1 MRYTEMFRNE
11 PDVLT
16 VPEAAKLLR
25 IGKNQAYELVK
36 NGSLGAIKLGKKIII
51 PKPGVICFLCIWRR
65 ASAGFSRHKCS
76 VIVTYIPRRRIILF
90 DRFTHRTNRSQRLY
104 LLSVV

>member
-36 NGSLGAIKLGKKIII
+36 NGSLGAIRLGNKIII
-51 PKPGVICFLCIWRR
+51 PKPALVDFCLNER
-65 ASAGFSRHKCS
+65 
-76 VIVTYIPRRRIILF
+76 
-90 DRFTHRTNRSQRLY
+90 NY
-104 LLSVV
+104 LVLLPK

>member
-11 PDVLT
+11 PNVLT

-36 NGSLGAIKLGKKIII
+36 NGSLRVIKLGKKFIM
-51 PKPGVICFLCIWRR
+51 PKPALVDFCRNEIKGMD
-65 ASAGFSRHKCS
+65 FSRDMWYS
-76 VIVTYIPRRRIILF
+76 RR
-90 DRFTHRTNRSQRLY
+90 DESHG
-104 LLSVV
+104 

>member
-1 MRYTEMFRNE
+1 MRYIEMFRNE

-36 NGSLGAIKLGKKIII
+36 NGRLGAIKLGKKIIV
-51 PKPGVICFLCIWRR
+51 PKPSLIDFCRNEGDKER
-65 ASAGFSRHKCS
+65 A
-76 VIVTYIPRRRIILF
+76 
-90 DRFTHRTNRSQRLY
+90 DRAVSPLD
-104 LLSVV
+104 

>member
-36 NGSLGAIKLGKKIII
+36 NGRLGAIRLGKKIII
-51 PKPGVICFLCIWRR
+51 PKPALVDFCRNERNYLVLLPKREKLFS
-65 ASAGFSRHKCS
+65 ASAEMR
-76 VIVTYIPRRRIILF
+76 
-90 DRFTHRTNRSQRLY
+90 
-104 LLSVV
+104 

>member
-1 MRYTEMFRNE
+1 MRYIEMFRNE

-36 NGSLGAIKLGKKIII
+36 NGRLGVIKLGKKIIV
-51 PKPGVICFLCIWRR
+51 PKPSLVDFCRNE
-65 ASAGFSRHKCS
+65 K
-76 VIVTYIPRRRIILF
+76 
-90 DRFTHRTNRSQRLY
+90 NY
-104 LLSVV
+104 LVLMPK

>member
-36 NGSLGAIKLGKKIII
+36 NGKLSAIKLGKKFIV
-51 PKPGVICFLCIWRR
+51 PKSTLVDFCRNERNYLFLL
-65 ASAGFSRHKCS
+65 
-76 VIVTYIPRRRIILF
+76 PR
-90 DRFTHRTNRSQRLY
+90 
-104 LLSVV
+104 

>member
-1 MRYTEMFRNE
+1 MRYIEMFRNE

-36 NGSLGAIKLGKKIII
+36 NGRLGAIKLGKKIIV
-51 PKPGVICFLCIWRR
+51 PKLSLIDVCRNE
-65 ASAGFSRHKCS
+65 K
-76 VIVTYIPRRRIILF
+76 
-90 DRFTHRTNRSQRLY
+90 NY
-104 LLSVV
+104 LVLMPK

>member
-36 NGSLGAIKLGKKIII
+36 NGKLSAIKLGKKIIV
-51 PKPGVICFLCIWRR
+51 PKPALVDFCRNER
-65 ASAGFSRHKCS
+65 
-76 VIVTYIPRRRIILF
+76 
-90 DRFTHRTNRSQRLY
+90 NY
-104 LLSVV
+104 LVLLPK

>member
-1 MRYTEMFRNE
+1 MFRNE

-36 NGSLGAIKLGKKIII
+36 NGKLSAIKLGKKIIV
-51 PKPGVICFLCIWRR
+51 PKPALVDFCRNER
-65 ASAGFSRHKCS
+65 
-76 VIVTYIPRRRIILF
+76 
-90 DRFTHRTNRSQRLY
+90 NY
-104 LLSVV
+104 LVLLPK

>member
-1 MRYTEMFRNE
+1 MIYTEMFRNE

-36 NGSLGAIKLGKKIII
+36 NGKISAIKLGKKIIV
-51 PKPGVICFLCIWRR
+51 PKPALVDFCRNER
-65 ASAGFSRHKCS
+65 
-76 VIVTYIPRRRIILF
+76 
-90 DRFTHRTNRSQRLY
+90 NY
-104 LLSVV
+104 LVLLPK

>member
-36 NGSLGAIKLGKKIII
+36 NGSLGAIRLGKKIII
-51 PKPGVICFLCIWRR
+51 PKPALVDFCRNVWYCCRDE
-65 ASAGFSRHKCS
+65 SHDKE
-76 VIVTYIPRRRIILF
+76 
-90 DRFTHRTNRSQRLY
+90 RFGN
-104 LLSVV
+104 

>member
-1 MRYTEMFRNE
+1 MRYIEMFRNE

-36 NGSLGAIKLGKKIII
+36 NGRLGAIKLGKKIIV
-51 PKPGVICFLCIWRR
+51 PKLSLIDFCRNER
-65 ASAGFSRHKCS
+65 
-76 VIVTYIPRRRIILF
+76 
-90 DRFTHRTNRSQRLY
+90 NY
-104 LLSVV
+104 LVLMPK

>member
-1 MRYTEMFRNE
+1 MRYIEMFRNE

-36 NGSLGAIKLGKKIII
+36 NGRLGAIKLGKKIIV
-51 PKPGVICFLCIWRR
+51 PKPSLVDFCRNE
-65 ASAGFSRHKCS
+65 K
-76 VIVTYIPRRRIILF
+76 
-90 DRFTHRTNRSQRLY
+90 NY
-104 LLSVV
+104 LVLMPK

>member
-1 MRYTEMFRNE
+1 MRYIEMFRNE

-36 NGSLGAIKLGKKIII
+36 NGRLGAIKLGKKIIV
-51 PKPGVICFLCIWRR
+51 PK
-65 ASAGFSRHKCS
+65 
-76 VIVTYIPRRRIILF
+76 
-90 DRFTHRTNRSQRLY
+90 
-104 LLSVV
+104 LSLIDFCRNEVKGM

>member
-36 NGSLGAIKLGKKIII
+36 NGKLSAIKLGKKIIV
-51 PKPGVICFLCIWRR
+51 PKPSLVDFCRNER
-65 ASAGFSRHKCS
+65 
-76 VIVTYIPRRRIILF
+76 
-90 DRFTHRTNRSQRLY
+90 NY
-104 LLSVV
+104 LVLLPK

>member
-1 MRYTEMFRNE
+1 MRYIEMFRNE

-36 NGSLGAIKLGKKIII
+36 NGRLGAIKLGKKIIV
-51 PKPGVICFLCIWRR
+51 PKLSLVDFCRNER
-65 ASAGFSRHKCS
+65 
-76 VIVTYIPRRRIILF
+76 
-90 DRFTHRTNRSQRLY
+90 NY
-104 LLSVV
+104 LVLMPK

>member
-1 MRYTEMFRNE
+1 MRDTEMFRNE

-36 NGSLGAIKLGKKIII
+36 NGSLGAIKLGKKFIV
-51 PKPGVICFLCIWRR
+51 PKPALIDFCRNERNYLVLL
-65 ASAGFSRHKCS
+65 
-76 VIVTYIPRRRIILF
+76 PR
-90 DRFTHRTNRSQRLY
+90 
-104 LLSVV
+104 

>member
-36 NGSLGAIKLGKKIII
+36 NGSLGAIRLGKKIII
-51 PKPGVICFLCIWRR
+51 PKPALVDFCRNEVKGMD
-65 ASAGFSRHKCS
+65 FSGEVWYCCRDESHDKE
-76 VIVTYIPRRRIILF
+76 
-90 DRFTHRTNRSQRLY
+90 RFGN
-104 LLSVV
+104 

>member
-25 IGKNQAYELVK
+25 IGKNQVYELVK
-36 NGSLGAIKLGKKIII
+36 NGRLGAIKLGKKIIV
-51 PKPGVICFLCIWRR
+51 PKPSLVDFCRNE
-65 ASAGFSRHKCS
+65 K
-76 VIVTYIPRRRIILF
+76 
-90 DRFTHRTNRSQRLY
+90 NY
-104 LLSVV
+104 LVLMPK

>member
-1 MRYTEMFRNE
+1 MRYIEMFRNE

-36 NGSLGAIKLGKKIII
+36 NGRLGAIKLGKKIIV
-51 PKPGVICFLCIWRR
+51 PKLSLIDFCRNE
-65 ASAGFSRHKCS
+65 K
-76 VIVTYIPRRRIILF
+76 
-90 DRFTHRTNRSQRLY
+90 NY
-104 LLSVV
+104 LALMPK

>member
-1 MRYTEMFRNE
+1 MIYTEMFRNE

-36 NGSLGAIKLGKKIII
+36 NGKLSAIKLGKKFIV
-51 PKPGVICFLCIWRR
+51 PK
-65 ASAGFSRHKCS
+65 SALVDFCRNERNYL
-76 VIVTYIPRRRIILF
+76 VLLPR
-90 DRFTHRTNRSQRLY
+90 
-104 LLSVV
+104 

>member
-36 NGSLGAIKLGKKIII
+36 NGKLSAIKLGKKIIV
-51 PKPGVICFLCIWRR
+51 PKPALVDFCRNARNYLVILP
-65 ASAGFSRHKCS
+65 K
-76 VIVTYIPRRRIILF
+76 
-90 DRFTHRTNRSQRLY
+90 
-104 LLSVV
+104 

>member
-36 NGSLGAIKLGKKIII
+36 NGKISAIKLGKKIIV
-51 PKPGVICFLCIWRR
+51 PKPALVDFCRNER
-65 ASAGFSRHKCS
+65 
-76 VIVTYIPRRRIILF
+76 
-90 DRFTHRTNRSQRLY
+90 NY
-104 LLSVV
+104 LVLLPK

>member
-1 MRYTEMFRNE
+1 MRYIEMFRNE

-36 NGSLGAIKLGKKIII
+36 NGRLGAIKLGKKIIV
-51 PKPGVICFLCIWRR
+51 PKLSLIDFCRNEGDKER
-65 ASAGFSRHKCS
+65 A
-76 VIVTYIPRRRIILF
+76 
-90 DRFTHRTNRSQRLY
+90 DRAVSPLD
-104 LLSVV
+104 